1 METSATNEAVR
12 RALARTRWL
21 HGVLILLVLILGL
34 ISLQGGRRLEEV
46 RGELAQSR
54 WHQWIEEAR
63 ALRERGESGWF
74 QSARE
79 RLGQARLIR
88 SDHVLRQAWLDCLL
102 QYPARREEPAVP
114 YRVLIFPAGLQRGP
128 LRFNFSAD
136 GTRLIAQIDS
146 RNMVWNL
153 GEPQRPPR
161 VSAGMERMFEPPVI
175 GRLAGTRLQA
185 RVTETGKLEIQ
196 DNVSNALVVELRGRT
211 PLQIETVAWSSDG
224 TWIANAGWIAG
235 ASGPQQRVIE
245 LWHIPATRA
254 GLALLDL
261 DGTDADPS
269 APPRTPKD
277 PGSWM
282 RPFKLA
288 LGSFLVLAVT
298 AAVITHQHLVYRRY
312 LEAQKAAAAQAEALE
327 QARERIAH
335 ADKMR
340 ALGTLAA
347 GVAHDFNNLLSVIQM
362 SRQLVERSLPVTAPA
377 REHLT
382 NIAQAVDQG
391 RSVVRSILGYSRE
404 GHSGG
409 APNHIAEIVDETL
422 NLLRRQF
429 LGGIELQAR
438 IPQDLMLHGI
448 SRGRLEQILLNLLV
462 NASEAMGG
470 RGRLMLSAETV
481 ETVPSFTIAPT
492 RPGPWIALKIGDS
505 GPGISSDILPRIF
518 EPFFTTKNLGNQRG
532 TGLGLATVW
541 RIVTEEGLGLGVR
554 TEPGLG
560 TEFLLYLPI
569 SAPGAAPSLS
579 EKSTETLPPTSP
591 PSPADPKP
599 STP

>member
-1 METSATNEAVR
+1 MEISATNEAVR
-12 RALARTRWL
+12 RAMARTRWL
-21 HGVLILLVLILGL
+21 HGVLILLVLVLGL

-46 RGELAQSR
+46 RRELAQSR

-63 ALRERGESGWF
+63 ALRERGEPGWF

-79 RLGQARLIR
+79 RLDQARLIR
-88 SDHVLRQAWLDCLL
+88 ADHVLRQAWLDCLL
-102 QYPARREEPAVP
+102 QYPARREESAVP
-114 YRVLIFPAGLQRGP
+114 YRVLTFPAGLQRGP
-128 LRFNFSAD
+128 LQFTFSVD
-136 GTRLIAQIDS
+136 GQRLIAHIDA
-146 RNMVWNL
+146 RNVVWNL

-161 VSAGMERMFEPPVI
+161 LSAGMDREIEPPVI

-196 DNVSNALVVELRGRT
+196 DNVSNALVIELRGRT
-211 PLQIETVAWSSDG
+211 QLHIETVAWSPDG

-245 LWHIPATRA
+245 LWHIPAMRA

-261 DGTDADPS
+261 DWIDTEPS
-269 APPRTPKD
+269 APPATPVD
-277 PGSWM
+277 PSSWF

-288 LGSFLVLAVT
+288 LGSILVLVVT
-298 AAVITHQHLVYRRY
+298 GAVITHQHLVYRRY
-312 LEAQKAAAAQAEALE
+312 LEAQRAAAAQAEALE

-404 GHSGG
+404 GRPGG
-409 APNHIAEIVDETL
+409 APNRIAEIVDETL

-429 LGGIELQAR
+429 LGGIELEALV
-438 IPQDLMLHGI
+438 PQDLLLQGI

-470 RGRLMLSAETV
+470 RGRLTLCAETV
-481 ETVPSFTIAPT
+481 ESVPAFTISPT

-541 RIVTEEGLGLGVR
+541 RIVTEEGLGLWVR
-554 TEPGLG
+554 TAPGMG
-560 TEFLLYLPI
+560 TEFQLYLPV
-569 SAPGAAPSLS
+569 SSPGATPPPEERPPQTSP
-579 EKSTETLPPTSP
+579 PPTSP
-591 PSPADPKP
+591 VDPKP

>member
-1 METSATNEAVR
+1 MEISATNEAVR
-12 RALARTRWL
+12 RAMARTRWL
-21 HGVLILLVLILGL
+21 HGVLILLVLVLGL
-34 ISLQGGRRLEEV
+34 ISLQAGRRLEQV
-46 RGELAQSR
+46 RAELAKSR
-54 WHQWIEEAR
+54 WHQWIEESR
-63 ALRERGESGWF
+63 TLRERGEPGWF

-136 GTRLIAQIDS
+136 GLRLIAQIDA
-146 RNMVWNL
+146 RNVVWNL

-161 VSAGMERMFEPPVI
+161 LSAGMERVLEPPVV
-175 GRLAGTRLQA
+175 GRVAGSRLQA

-196 DNVSNALVVELRGRT
+196 DNVSNALVIELRGRSQ
-211 PLQIETVAWSSDG
+211 LQVETVAWSADG
-224 TWIANAGWIAG
+224 TWIADSGWIAG

-245 LWHIPATRA
+245 LWHIPALRA

-261 DGTDADPS
+261 DWADADPS
-269 APPRTPKD
+269 VPPKTPRD
-277 PGSWM
+277 PGSWL
-282 RPFKLA
+282 RPFRLA

-298 AAVITHQHLVYRRY
+298 SAVITHQHLVYRRY

-327 QARERIAH
+327 QARERVAH

-391 RSVVRSILGYSRE
+391 RSVVRSILGYSRD
-404 GHSGG
+404 GRPGG
-409 APNHIAEIVDETL
+409 APNRIAEIVDETL

-429 LGGIELQAR
+429 LGGIELEAR
-438 IPQDLMLHGI
+438 VSKDLVLQGI

-470 RGRLMLSAETV
+470 RGRLSLCAEVV
-481 ETVPSFTIAPT
+481 ETVPSFTITPA
-492 RPGPWIALKIGDS
+492 RPGPWIELRIGDS

-541 RIVTEEGLGLGVR
+541 RIVTEEGLGLGVH
-554 TEPGLG
+554 TAPGLG
-560 TEFLLYLPI
+560 TEFLLYLPV
-569 SAPGAAPSLS
+569 SATGAGPSSS
-579 EKSTETLPPTSP
+579 EKSSETQPP
-591 PSPADPKP
+591 PSPASPVQPKP
-599 STP
+599 PTP